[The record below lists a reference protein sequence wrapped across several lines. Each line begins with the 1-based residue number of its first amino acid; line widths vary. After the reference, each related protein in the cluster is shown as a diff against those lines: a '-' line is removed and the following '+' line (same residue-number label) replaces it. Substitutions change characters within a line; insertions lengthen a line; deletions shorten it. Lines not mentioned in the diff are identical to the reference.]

1 MLKKICS
8 LVVVGLLIG
17 TFRLQGQ
24 TVWTLEQCISHAQ
37 SHNVS
42 IKQQE
47 LDIQDAQI
55 ALQQSKL
62 DYIPSLGVNSGYNLS
77 MGRVLDPTTYEFIEN
92 NTVQDFNAS
101 ASLSTELFA
110 GFKKLYAKRRAA
122 LNLQSVLNGIEKA
135 KNDLALNV
143 TAAYLDV
150 LLADENIRS
159 VESKITLLRTQEVQ
173 TRQLVDAGKITL
185 GELLQIQAQ
194 IADAQGE
201 LLGAQNSRETAALNI
216 CQMLEIGDYELF
228 RAISLDDVVI
238 SAEQHSFDFEEVRK
252 SVVMLPQIR
261 KAQIDIRVAEKDISI
276 AKATMSPTL
285 SITGGYGSS
294 FSDARQKMRTDAN
307 GNPITDINNNLLY
320 ANYPFID
327 QIRDNASSYISL
339 SLNIPIFNSRQAKN
353 KVRTSRISKQRAE
366 YNLLLAQKQLDK
378 DVQQSVIDAR
388 TALQK
393 YYSSEANVETNEES
407 FRYVQQKLDVGAA
420 TYVDYQIAVDNMMK
434 AKSQLLQAKYE
445 YIMRKQIL
453 NFYMGEPI
461 TLK

>member
-8 LVVVGLLIG
+8 LVVVSLLIG

-47 LDIQDAQI
+47 LDIQNAQI

-110 GFKKLYAKRRAA
+110 GFKKLYAKHRAA

-143 TAAYLDV
+143 TGAYLDV
-150 LLADENIRS
+150 LLADENIRI
-159 VESKITLLRTQEVQ
+159 VESKITLLQTQEVQ

-201 LLGAQNSRETAALNI
+201 LLGAQNRRETAALNI
-216 CQMLEIGDYELF
+216 CQMLEIDDYESF
-228 RAISLDDVVI
+228 RVISPNDVVI
-238 SAEQHSFDFEEVRK
+238 SAEQCPFDFEEVRK

-276 AKATMSPTL
+276 AKAAMSPTL

-307 GNPITDINNNLLY
+307 GNPVTDINNNLLY
-320 ANYPFID
+320 TSYPFID

-353 KVRTSRISKQRAE
+353 KVRVSRISKQRAE
-366 YNLLLAQKQLDK
+366 YNLLLTQKQLDK
-378 DVQQSVIDAR
+378 DVQQSLIDAR

-420 TYVDYQIAVDNMMK
+420 TYVDYQIALDNMMK

-453 NFYMGEPI
+453 NFYMGETI

>member
-150 LLADENIRS
+150 LLADENIRI

-307 GNPITDINNNLLY
+307 GNPITDINNNLIM
-320 ANYPFID
+320 P
-327 QIRDNASSYISL
+327 
-339 SLNIPIFNSRQAKN
+339 
-353 KVRTSRISKQRAE
+353 
-366 YNLLLAQKQLDK
+366 
-378 DVQQSVIDAR
+378 
-388 TALQK
+388 ALI
-393 YYSSEANVETNEES
+393 Y
-407 FRYVQQKLDVGAA
+407 L
-420 TYVDYQIAVDNMMK
+420 
-434 AKSQLLQAKYE
+434 
-445 YIMRKQIL
+445 
-453 NFYMGEPI
+453 
-461 TLK
+461 